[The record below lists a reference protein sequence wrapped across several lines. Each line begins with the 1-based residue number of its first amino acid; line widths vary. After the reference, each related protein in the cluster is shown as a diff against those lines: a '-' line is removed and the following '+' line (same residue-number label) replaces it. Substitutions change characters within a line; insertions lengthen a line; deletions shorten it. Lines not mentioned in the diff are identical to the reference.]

1 MTTIDAD
8 IEREI
13 VERLEASEDKD
24 DIIFDLCNRLNLGW
38 KEVEAA
44 VEHVHATN
52 ADDIT
57 LSQSPLLVALALVTF
72 IGGVGLTGFS
82 TYNLIGAYET
92 FVVLQGNQA
101 GAVGGF
107 LVYLLGYGGAIF
119 WELIFGAGMIV
130 GSLTGMRDVWVAVF
144 AKLGMFQNS
153 E

>member
-1 MTTIDAD
+1 MTTMDAD

-24 DIIFDLCNRLNLGW
+24 DIIFDLCNRLGRDW

-57 LSQSPLLVALALVTF
+57 LSQSPLLVLLALVTF
-72 IGGVGLTGFS
+72 IGGVGLAGFS

-92 FVVLQGNQA
+92 FLALQNDRA
-101 GAVGGF
+101 GAIGGF
-107 LVYLLGYGGAIF
+107 LIYLLGYGQMIF
-119 WELIFGAGMIV
+119 WEFIFGAGMIV

-144 AKLGMFQNS
+144 AKLGIFS